1 MYLSFLFDPL
11 YEEIVTNSSDLMVY
25 MVQHVFIELV
35 LPLSIF
41 VAVMLTLFIDWSW
54 IPLSSFEQGRG
65 HSLEEFKKHL
75 LEEVDY

>member
-1 MYLSFLFDPL
+1 VFDPL

-25 MVQHVFIELV
+25 MVKHVFIELV

-54 IPLSSFEQGRG
+54 IPLSSFERERG
-65 HSLEEFKKHL
+65 HNLEKFKKHI
-75 LEEVDY
+75 LEQVDY